1 MHGLLHK
8 IEDSQLIGNR
18 RNAQHMF
25 PTFPNPM
32 IHFKTLLATC
42 QANPIDFQIDGT
54 INTIN
59 VYVTL
64 TP

>member
-1 MHGLLHK
+1 MGFYIKLK
-8 IEDSQLIGNR
+8 IHDSLEIREMPNICF
-18 RNAQHMF
+18 QHSQIS
-25 PTFPNPM
+25 M